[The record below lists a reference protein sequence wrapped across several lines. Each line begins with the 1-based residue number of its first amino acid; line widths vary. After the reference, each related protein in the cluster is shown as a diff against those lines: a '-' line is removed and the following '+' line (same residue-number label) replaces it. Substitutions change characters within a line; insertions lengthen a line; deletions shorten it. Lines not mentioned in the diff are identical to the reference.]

1 MRRAEPKTVVL
12 RTLQRSIFTFP
23 DYNPPLTAQGEHIL
37 KFTNRSGELP
47 VRGVLIETDPRRC
60 NSLCADHLRTGRL
73 SLMPFPYDLCLMH
86 YDDTT
91 LVMSTI

>member
-37 KFTNRSGELP
+37 KFTNRSDATAFVQTISEL
-47 VRGVLIETDPRRC
+47 
-60 NSLCADHLRTGRL
+60 AA
-73 SLMPFPYDLCLMH
+73 FP
-86 YDDTT
+86 
-91 LVMSTI
+91 